1 MGFLEGVTSA
11 LGALKNGAESVLR
24 PLKNNYRNSTLYDF
38 SNVVKINFFVFEIKD
53 DETINFMEKLPVQIN
68 PERIERSIKQFGE
81 ILKNE
86 QNFVYILREDE
97 GLSESDKHS
106 GEFSLTLNFDITDEY
121 NAQTANGKIPFDMDI
136 QKMTIIGKLFDY
148 SSKRYVFFFKW
159 CPQEHALHIKEISC
173 NYHSYSQYGEPLSAE
188 VNISFYDADTNG
200 KGIFAK
206 ISKDPSV
213 LASKVEANLVRATNV
228 SSSLAA
234 ETLPTIIRKI
244 R

>member
-1 MGFLEGVTSA
+1 MGIWNLA
-11 LGALKNGAESVLR
+11 KNAVNKLNNY
-24 PLKNNYRNSTLYDF
+24 NNYRTSTLYDF

-121 NAQTANGKIPFDMDI
+121 NAQTANGKLPLDMDI

-148 SSKRYVFFFKW
+148 SSKKYVFFFKW
-159 CPQEHALHIKEISC
+159 GPQEHALHIKEISC